1 MLRALLYS
9 AGLNYLFRRLG
20 GRGGGYGG
28 GYGGSSG
35 YGRSRP
41 FGRRW

>member
-9 AGLNYLFRRLG
+9 VGLSYLFRRLG
-20 GRGGGYGG
+20 GRRGGHGSYG
-28 GYGGSSG
+28 SG
-35 YGRSRP
+35 YGVRP

>member
-1 MLRALLYS
+1 MFRSLIYS
-9 AGLNYLFRRLG
+9 VGLSYLFRKLG
-20 GRGGGYGG
+20 GRGGHG
-28 GYGGSSG
+28 GYGSG